1 MTRKSKKQYILESA
15 TNIVNRQG
23 TDYLTLDTVA
33 KASISKGGLLYHVK
47 NREGLIKEL
56 VNYANELYRENVN
69 SHIDNTHCKQ
79 GQWLNAFIEAT
90 KEHRVENAPITSA
103 MLAAQGSN
111 KALLLPLKS
120 LYEDWQSQIV
130 NDGLDEIDATIIRLA
145 VDGLWL
151 SEVFGIS
158 AIDESM
164 REKSN
169 KSVKRKRRSRY

>member
-15 TNIVNRQG
+15 ANIVNRQG
-23 TDYLTLDTVA
+23 TDYLTLDAVA
-33 KASISKGGLLYHVK
+33 KEASISKGGLLYHVK

-79 GQWLNAFIEAT
+79 GQWLNAFI
-90 KEHRVENAPITSA
+90 ENAPITSA

-164 REKSN
+164 RERVINRLKENVEVGIN
-169 KSVKRKRRSRY
+169 KEKK

>member
-1 MTRKSKKQYILESA
+1 MIIH
-15 TNIVNRQG
+15 IVN
-23 TDYLTLDTVA
+23 
-33 KASISKGGLLYHVK
+33 
-47 NREGLIKEL
+47 N
-56 VNYANELYRENVN
+56 
-69 SHIDNTHCKQ
+69 
-79 GQWLNAFIEAT
+79 
-90 KEHRVENAPITSA
+90 ENAPITSA

-164 REKSN
+164 RERVINRLKENVEVGIN
-169 KSVKRKRRSRY
+169 KEKK

>member
-1 MTRKSKKQYILESA
+1 
-15 TNIVNRQG
+15 
-23 TDYLTLDTVA
+23 
-33 KASISKGGLLYHVK
+33 
-47 NREGLIKEL
+47 
-56 VNYANELYRENVN
+56 YRENVN

-79 GQWLNAFIEAT
+79 RQWLNAFIEAT

-130 NDGLDEIDATIIRLA
+130 NDGLDEVDATIIRLA

-158 AIDESM
+158 AVDEAM
-164 REKSN
+164 REKVINRLKEKVEVGIN
-169 KSVKRKRRSRY
+169 KEKK

>member
-1 MTRKSKKQYILESA
+1 MVARKSKKQYILESA
-15 TNIVNRQG
+15 ANIVNRQG
-23 TDYLTLDTVA
+23 TDYLTLDAVA
-33 KASISKGGLLYHVK
+33 KEAGISKGGLLYHVK

-130 NDGLDEIDATIIRLA
+130 NDGLDEVDATIIRLA

-158 AIDESM
+158 AVDEAM
-164 REKSN
+164 REK
-169 KSVKRKRRSRY
+169 